1 MAAPKRF
8 LTENYIDF
16 PSETEAELEGEQFN
30 HAKNV
35 LRLGVGSEITL
46 LDGSGREYTAI
57 IAACGKRSMT
67 AHITGFTVGDKE
79 PRTPVR
85 LLVGALKGDKTELV
99 VQKATELGI
108 GSVGV
113 FSSEY
118 CSAYLTPSKLERLNK
133 VAREATKQCYRSVA
147 PKVEF
152 YDNLGDAL
160 ASAEG
165 YENKLFACEF
175 ESNSQADM
183 RGLRGSAAIVVG
195 SEGGFTEEEYA
206 LARERYGFKGI
217 TLGKRILRAET
228 AAVALTA
235 IVMYSLGELQ

>member
-8 LTENYIDF
+8 LTENTIDF
-16 PSETEAELEGEQFN
+16 PACSEVLLEGEQFN

-35 LRLGVGSEITL
+35 LRLSKGAEITL

-57 IAACGKRSMT
+57 ISQCGKHCMT

-79 PRTPVR
+79 PHTAVR
-85 LLVGALKGDKTELV
+85 LLVSALKGDKTELV

-108 GSVGV
+108 SSVGV
-113 FSSEY
+113 FNSKY

-147 PKVEF
+147 PAVELYENF
-152 YDNLGDAL
+152 EDAL
-160 ASAEG
+160 ASAKD

-175 ESNSQADM
+175 EQNSQADM
-183 RGLRGSAAIVVG
+183 RKLNGSVCIVVG
-195 SEGGFTEEEYA
+195 SEGGFSEEEYA
-206 LARERYGFKGI
+206 LAREEYGFKGI

-228 AAVALTA
+228 AAVALCA
-235 IVMYSLGELQ
+235 IVMFSLGEMS